1 MFVSLR
7 HKVTV
12 ALLAIYWPVFFIFA
26 HIPFPDKI
34 RAAGV
39 SDKGLHFLA
48 YMVLTFLLWFS
59 LRPNDRARWRDCWP
73 WLVLVIVLLYALVDE
88 ATQGLIGRSC
98 DVRDVI
104 ADAVGAVG
112 ALVLVSLSGFWPAAL
127 TLVGIVLF
135 GAANVTRVNLADV
148 IPVCSSAF
156 HVAGYATFTAL
167 WIQWKRLIPTGAVP
181 SMKQLLSTLSLP
193 LGFLGGVTASAAI
206 LQRDVSVRDTGL
218 SVVAVAATVAV
229 FAIRAT
235 YHSKYRV
242 HTQKKP

>member
-59 LRPNDRARWRDCWP
+59 LRPNDRVRWRDRWV
-73 WLVLVIVLLYALVDE
+73 WLVLATVLLYAVADE
-88 ATQGLIGRSC
+88 VTQGMVGRNC
-98 DVRDVI
+98 DVWDLI
-104 ADAVGAVG
+104 ADAAGAIG
-112 ALVLVSLSGFWPAAL
+112 ALVLTSLMGFWPVAL
-127 TLVGIVLF
+127 MLAGTVLF
-135 GAANVTRVNLADV
+135 GIANVTRVNLADV
-148 IPVCSSAF
+148 VPISSSVF
-156 HVAGYATFTAL
+156 HLAGYATFTAL
-167 WIQWKRLIPTGAVP
+167 WIQWQRLIPTGSIP
-181 SMKQLLSTLSLP
+181 SIRHLLCTLSLP

-206 LQRDVSVRDTGL
+206 LQRDISIRDTGL
-218 SVVAVAATVAV
+218 SVVAIVATAGV
-229 FAIRAT
+229 FAARAM
-235 YHSKYRV
+235 YHSKCRGN
-242 HTQKKP
+242 TQRKL